1 MTGTSQIMIMRA
13 LFYFIFSIFTRPGP
27 RAQSCPCSAPR
38 SVHHLIPLSPL
49 VVLRFRFDR
58 AQNSKVFR
66 FFDKDNNG
74 SIDINEIYSQALTLG
89 LDLTVDQVWSAVH
102 RIFIR
107 VRMLRTPCR
116 PRPVRWRARFL
127 FCFHASPRRGV
138 RIF

>member
-1 MTGTSQIMIMRA
+1 MIMRA

-116 PRPVRWRARFL
+116 PRPSALACTFFVL
-127 FCFHASPRRGV
+127 FSRGHPAAV
-138 RIF
+138 SVFF